1 MQKKILIVED
11 DDRIREVTRDF
22 LKMNGFFVDVA
33 IDGEEAI
40 NKVYDGKYDLVLL
53 DLMLPKVD
61 GWEVCKEVKSQ
72 LDIPV
77 IMATAKSQESDEI
90 MGFEL
95 GADDYLK
102 KPYSLKVLLARI
114 RKLLQMDL
122 ESSKII
128 TFGNVKIN
136 LNTYTVDVAGAEEP
150 LTPKELELLVL
161 LYKNKNSVLTREKL
175 LNNVWGLLSESDYR
189 TIDTHVK
196 KLRKKIGSEAIK
208 TIRGIGYML
217 EVKE

>member
-11 DDRIREVTRDF
+11 DDRIREVARDF

-33 IDGEEAI
+33 VDGEEAI
-40 NKVYDGKYDLVLL
+40 AKVYDGKYDLVLL

-61 GWEVCKEVKSQ
+61 GWEVCKEIKSQ

-114 RKLLQMDL
+114 RKMLQMDI
-122 ESSKII
+122 ESSKIF
-128 TFGNVKIN
+128 TFDNVKIN
-136 LNTYTVDVAGAEEP
+136 LNTYTVDVGGDEQP

-189 TIDTHVK
+189 TIDTHIK
-196 KLRKKIGSEAIK
+196 KLRKKIGSESIK